1 MQAPAVRHPSP
12 RPSQQQ
18 QQPHHLMPG
27 PIKNPHSG
35 PLLRPHP
42 APGGPSR
49 PALLAP
55 DLQRP
60 VKGRPAAPRGAA
72 GVGPATAV
80 NASSW
85 LSKGAAGVPP
95 AMQGSGHK
103 QKGVL
108 RRHRPPTLCGGGTPV
123 ASGPHVFTAGS
134 VGRGARPMLSSNT
147 GGHTQRAHSPI
158 QTRPTERSRSPNQGA
173 LAPERPSCG
182 TAPQGSGFSNPAG
195 CQQQL
200 RKHTKPPR
208 PPGPPPPHIKEDQR
222 RRREM
227 LAAQAAEEQMASP
240 HHRVAERKPGRAI
253 SPASP
258 RNTHLVQAGA
268 SILNTA
274 SGYGLHMDRNA
285 PLGMGGGGAGA
296 TAAATVPTSSA
307 SGPLSLAP
315 SSCKASDTDAPS
327 TPSCKEWG
335 EFWDEEVGASY
346 YYNSVTGEALWVRPD
361 GF

>member
-12 RPSQQQ
+12 RPPQQQ
-18 QQPHHLMPG
+18 QQQHLNG
-27 PIKNPHSG
+27 PINNPHG
-35 PLLRPHP
+35 GLLLRPHP

-60 VKGRPAAPRGAA
+60 VKVRPAAPREVA

-85 LSKGAAGVPP
+85 LLKGAAGVPR

-103 QKGVL
+103 QEGVL
-108 RRHRPPTLCGGGTPV
+108 WRHRPPSLSGGGTPV

-147 GGHTQRAHSPI
+147 GRHTQRAYNPI
-158 QTRPTERSRSPNQGA
+158 QTRPAEGLRSPNQGA

-182 TAPQGSGFSNPAG
+182 TVSQGSVLSNPAG
-195 CQQQL
+195 SQQQL
-200 RKHTKPPR
+200 RKYAKPPR
-208 PPGPPPPHIKEDQR
+208 PPGPPPPHIIEEQR

-227 LAAQAAEEQMASP
+227 LAAQAAEEKIASP
-240 HHRVAERKPGRAI
+240 HHRVAEREPGRAV

-258 RNTHLVQAGA
+258 RNSHLVQAGA
-268 SILNTA
+268 NILSTG
-274 SGYGLHMDRNA
+274 SGYGLHMDSNA
-285 PLGMGGGGAGA
+285 PLGMGGGAAGA
-296 TAAATVPTSSA
+296 TAAATVSTSSA

-315 SSCKASDTDAPS
+315 LSCKESDTNAPS
-327 TPSCKEWG
+327 TPACKEWG

-361 GF
+361 RF